1 MYRAE
6 DAMRTPAQLAA
17 RPRKQPSN
25 LRQLAWTGITAALIL
40 CACLA
45 FIMFANRDNPSA
57 VPTLI
62 VEDLKTAVANATVG
76 AATPESAQTVEL
88 SLSPR
93 ILGNLLLI
101 EGQTDLPNR
110 TLLLYEATA
119 VSSAPKVE
127 TGTLDVLDGRYL
139 RQVDLQGWQA
149 GTIAVWVGFQT
160 LLPNNQKQPETVI
173 EKFGEMGEFLYGEN
187 VTEHGGF
194 KSVEVTETVEFA
206 P

>member
-6 DAMRTPAQLAA
+6 DAMTTPAQLAIS
-17 RPRKQPSN
+17 RPKQPDN
-25 LRQLAWTGITAALIL
+25 LRRLVWIGITAALTL

-57 VPTLI
+57 VPTLV
-62 VEDLKTAVANATVG
+62 VEDLETAVANATVA
-76 AATPESAQTVEL
+76 AATPAYGQTVEL
-88 SLSPR
+88 NLNPR
-93 ILGNLLLI
+93 ILGNLLII

-110 TLLLYEATA
+110 TLLRYEASE
-119 VSSAPKVE
+119 VSSVPKVE
-127 TGTLDVLDGRYL
+127 TGTLDVLDGRYF
-139 RQVDLQGWQA
+139 RQVDLYGWHA

-160 LLPNNQKQPETVI
+160 LLPSDQKQPEAVL
-173 EKFGEMGEFLYGEN
+173 EQFGEMGEFLYGDN

-194 KSVEVTETVEFA
+194 KSVEVTETIEFA

>member
-1 MYRAE
+1 
-6 DAMRTPAQLAA
+6 MRTPAQLAA

-62 VEDLKTAVANATVG
+62 VEDLKTAVANATVA

-194 KSVEVTETVEFA
+194 KSVEVTATVEFA